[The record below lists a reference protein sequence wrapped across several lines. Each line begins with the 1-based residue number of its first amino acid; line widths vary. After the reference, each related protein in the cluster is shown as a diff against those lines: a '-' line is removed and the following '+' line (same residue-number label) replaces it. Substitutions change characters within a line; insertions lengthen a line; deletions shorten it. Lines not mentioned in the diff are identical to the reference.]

1 MKENII
7 YNNGD
12 TTNVQFFNRETQDIV
27 IKLLTNESQP
37 HKSSSMH
44 TKINTSY
51 SLRVNNFYSELVE
64 QSTSTD
70 SLVDRCKSVLR
81 TISHC

>member
-27 IKLLTNESQP
+27 IKLLTNKSQP
-37 HKSSSMH
+37 HKNSSVH
-44 TKINTSY
+44 NKISTSC
-51 SLRVNNFYSELVE
+51 SLRGNDIYSEPVE
-64 QSTSTD
+64 ESTSTD